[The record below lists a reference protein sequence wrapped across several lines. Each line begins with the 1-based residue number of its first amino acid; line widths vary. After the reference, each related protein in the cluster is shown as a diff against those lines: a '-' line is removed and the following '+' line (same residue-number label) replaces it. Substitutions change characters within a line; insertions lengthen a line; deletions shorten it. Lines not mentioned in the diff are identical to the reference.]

1 MVQFLQK
8 YGSFY
13 WIGIKYTLILS
24 VLSLFFGFFL
34 GTLLALTRLSKHKVL
49 SYLATAYIEFFRGTP
64 LMVQLYMVYFGSFI
78 VFGLDMNRFISGLVA
93 VSLNSAA
100 YVAEII
106 RSGINSVDK
115 GQKEAGLSLG
125 LKESQVMRHIIL
137 PQAFKNVLPALGN
150 ELVTLIKE
158 TSIASTIGVTE
169 LMYNADKVN
178 VASYDFRALV
188 VAAGVYFLITFTM
201 SKSLGGLERRL
212 AGND

>member
-178 VASYDFRALV
+178 VASYDFRALC
-188 VAAGVYFLITFTM
+188 M
-201 SKSLGGLERRL
+201 
-212 AGND
+212 

>member
-78 VFGLDMNRFISGLVA
+78 VFGLDMNRFISGLIA

-188 VAAGVYFLITFTM
+188 VAAGIYFLITFTM

>member
-188 VAAGVYFLITFTM
+188 VAAGIYFLITFTM

>member
-188 VAAGVYFLITFTM
+188 VAAGIYFLITFTM

-212 AGND
+212 ASND

>member
-34 GTLLALTRLSKHKVL
+34 ETLLALTRLSKHKVL

-64 LMVQLYMVYFGSFI
+64 LMIQLYMVYFGSFI

-188 VAAGVYFLITFTM
+188 VAAGIYFLITFTM

>member
-64 LMVQLYMVYFGSFI
+64 LMVQLYMIYFGSFI

-188 VAAGVYFLITFTM
+188 VAAGIYFLITFTM

>member
-8 YGSFY
+8 YGFFY

-188 VAAGVYFLITFTM
+188 VAAGIYFLITFTM

>member
-1 MVQFLQK
+1 M
-8 YGSFY
+8 
-13 WIGIKYTLILS
+13 
-24 VLSLFFGFFL
+24 
-34 GTLLALTRLSKHKVL
+34 
-49 SYLATAYIEFFRGTP
+49 
-64 LMVQLYMVYFGSFI
+64 
-78 VFGLDMNRFISGLVA
+78 
-93 VSLNSAA
+93 
-100 YVAEII
+100 
-106 RSGINSVDK
+106 
-115 GQKEAGLSLG
+115 G

-188 VAAGVYFLITFTM
+188 VAAGIYFLITFTM

>member
-64 LMVQLYMVYFGSFI
+64 LMVQLYMIYFGSFI

-93 VSLNSAA
+93 VSS
-100 YVAEII
+100 
-106 RSGINSVDK
+106 RS
-115 GQKEAGLSLG
+115 E
-125 LKESQVMRHIIL
+125 
-137 PQAFKNVLPALGN
+137 
-150 ELVTLIKE
+150 
-158 TSIASTIGVTE
+158 
-169 LMYNADKVN
+169 
-178 VASYDFRALV
+178 
-188 VAAGVYFLITFTM
+188 
-201 SKSLGGLERRL
+201 ERRV
-212 AGND
+212 GKECRSRWSPYH

>member
-137 PQAFKNVLPALGN
+137 PQAFKIVLPALGN

-188 VAAGVYFLITFTM
+188 VAAGIYFLITFTM

>member
-49 SYLATAYIEFFRGTP
+49 SYLATTYIEFFRGTP

-188 VAAGVYFLITFTM
+188 VAAGIYFLITFTM

>member
-100 YVAEII
+100 YVVEII

-188 VAAGVYFLITFTM
+188 VAAGIYFLITFTM

>member
-64 LMVQLYMVYFGSFI
+64 LMVQLYMVYFGSLI

-188 VAAGVYFLITFTM
+188 VAAGIYFLITFTM